1 MPEVHP
7 AFANSGKKE
16 GIEIWRVEDFEP
28 VAVPRNQY
36 GNFYSGDSYIVL
48 KTTGTKTLTWDIHF
62 WLGTKT
68 SQDESGAAAI
78 LSVNLDDEQFHGTA
92 VQHRETQGYESKQ
105 FLSYFEPGDKSKQV
119 VSSDKPAIRY
129 MDGGHASGFNHVTV
143 NAGAEKRL
151 FQIKGK
157 RNVRVRQVEVSV
169 SSMNK
174 GDCFI
179 LDVDHDILLYV
190 GEAAKSIERLK
201 AISVA
206 NQIRDQDHNGR
217 GNIEIIDPY
226 SHEGDVNKFFEALG
240 SGDQDSVP
248 DAEEGGDDED
258 FERGVS
264 KEVSLSE
271 ISDRTGSI
279 EIKKLPSPFTQ
290 DLLDTKECYILDTG
304 SSIYVWIG
312 KQSTKKEKAEAMKKA
327 EHYLQANNYPSWVH
341 ISKVVEEGE
350 SAAFKQHFQDWN

>member
-1 MPEVHP
+1 MDENEEMPVHP
-7 AFANSGKKE
+7 VFANSGKKA
-16 GIEIWRVEDFEP
+16 GLEIWRVEDFEP
-28 VAVPRNQY
+28 VPVPKNQY

-48 KTTGTKTLTWDIHF
+48 KTSGTSTLSWDIHF
-62 WLGTKT
+62 WLGSKT

-78 LSVNLDDEQFHGTA
+78 LSVNLDDEQFHGNA
-92 VQHRETQGYESKQ
+92 VQHRETQGYESRQ
-105 FLSYFEPGDKSKQV
+105 FLSYFEP
-119 VSSDKPAIRY
+119 AIRY
-129 MDGGHASGFNHVTV
+129 LEGGHASGFNHVLV

-169 SSMNK
+169 TSMNK

-179 LDVDHDILLYV
+179 LDVDHDIMLYV
-190 GEAAKSIERLK
+190 GDQAKSVERLK

-206 NQIRDQDHNGR
+206 NQIRDQDHSGR

-226 SHEGDVNKFFEALG
+226 SNEGDVSKFFEALG

-258 FERGVS
+258 FERGAS
-264 KEVSLSE
+264 KEVTLSE
-271 ISDRTGSI
+271 ISDKSGSI
-279 EIKKLPSPFTQ
+279 QIKKLPAPLTQ

-312 KQSTKKEKAEAMKKA
+312 KQSTKKEKSEAMKKA
-327 EHYLQANNYPSWVH
+327 HHYLEVNNYPSWVH
-341 ISKVVEEGE
+341 ISKVVEEAE
-350 SAAFKQHFQDWN
+350 PAAFKQHFQDWN

>member
-7 AFANSGKKE
+7 AFANSGKKA
-16 GIEIWRVEDFEP
+16 GLEIWRVEDFEP
-28 VAVPRNQY
+28 VAVPPNQY

-48 KTTGTKTLTWDIHF
+48 RTIGKSTLSWDIHF
-62 WLGTKT
+62 WLGSKT

-78 LSVNLDDEQFHGTA
+78 LSVNLDDEQFNGTA

-105 FLSYFEPGDKSKQV
+105 FLTYFE
-119 VSSDKPAIRY
+119 PAIRY
-129 MDGGHASGFNHVTV
+129 LEGGHASGFSHVTI

-169 SSMNK
+169 TSMNK

-190 GEAAKSIERLK
+190 GEQAKSVERLK

-226 SHEGDVNKFFEALG
+226 SHEGDVSKFFEALG

-248 DAEEGGDDED
+248 DAEDGGDDED
-258 FERGVS
+258 FERGAS
-264 KEVSLSE
+264 KEVTLNE
-271 ISDRTGSI
+271 ISDKSGSI
-279 EIKKLPSPFTQ
+279 EIKKLPGPFTQ

-312 KQSTKKEKAEAMKKA
+312 KKSTKEEKAEAMKKA
-327 EHYLQANNYPSWVH
+327 QHYLEANNYPSWVH
-341 ISKVVEEGE
+341 ISKVVEEAE
-350 SAAFKQHFQDWN
+350 PTAFKQHFQDWN